1 MPGEPAVVV
10 GASLAGL
17 RAAEALRQHGHDG
30 PLTVVGA
37 EEHLPYTRP
46 PLSKA
51 LLAGAQEAE
60 HAMLESGALD
70 AEWRLGVAAAG
81 LDPDRRRVRLDDG
94 SELPYAKLVLATGSR
109 PRTWPEAGA
118 APPGGVT
125 PRPPGGAPALR
136 AAPAPTPHL
145 PLLRAGVLGRG
156 GAGPA
161 RG

>member
-60 HAMLESGALD
+60 HVMLESGALD
-70 AEWRLGVAAAG
+70 AEGRRRVAAAG
-81 LDPDRRRVRLDDG
+81 LDPARRRVRLDDG

-109 PRTWPEAGA
+109 PRTWPEAGRGA
-118 APPGGVT
+118 RRASRPPP
-125 PRPPGGAPALR
+125 PRP
-136 AAPAPTPHL
+136 
-145 PLLRAGVLGRG
+145 RAGGR
-156 GAGPA
+156 AG
-161 RG
+161 R